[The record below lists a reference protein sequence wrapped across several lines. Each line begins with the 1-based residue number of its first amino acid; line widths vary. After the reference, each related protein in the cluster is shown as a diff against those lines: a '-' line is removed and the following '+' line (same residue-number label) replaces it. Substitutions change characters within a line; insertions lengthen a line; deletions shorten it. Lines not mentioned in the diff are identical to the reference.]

1 MTKCRDA
8 IRTRDGIIA
17 SATKLFAING
27 YDGVSVDEIAK
38 EASINKAMIY
48 YYFGNKAKLYEITVK
63 SVLDEMY
70 DSIVEQNRSL
80 SKPTEELKSFII
92 TYAFFAKEHSYIP
105 ALMMAELSNGGKNLP
120 EGIFAGLKYL
130 FSLLSDILKRGAE
143 RGCFKKT
150 KPMVIHF
157 MIVGT
162 INLFIT
168 TSSLRNKI
176 TDSTLDV
183 CKDCEIEEIAEYL
196 FANIETFL
204 KDER

>member
-8 IRTRDGIIA
+8 VRTRDAIIN
-17 SATKLFAING
+17 SATKLFALKG

-48 YYFGNKAKLYEITVK
+48 YYFENKAKLYEVAIK
-63 SVLDEMY
+63 NVLDDMY
-70 DSIVEQNRSL
+70 ESIVEQNKKAT
-80 SKPTEELKSFII
+80 KPTEELKSFVK
-92 TYAFFAKEHSYIP
+92 TYAYFAKEHSYIP

-130 FSLLSDILKRGAE
+130 FSLLGDILKRGEE
-143 RGCFKKT
+143 RGCFVKS

-168 TSSLRNKI
+168 TSSLRKKI
-176 TDSTLDV
+176 TDSDLDV
-183 CKDCEIEEIAEYL
+183 CKECDIDEIADYL

-204 KDER
+204 RGKR